1 MLRLPILG
9 LFGLALTGC
18 ASVMGPTSAPSCDGY
33 SRRPL
38 NPSMWNWEQEQARPL
53 PAPEAAADVAAAP
66 ATAAPKLRT
75 GQVRG
80 SAPTAGSG
88 IARFDVATSTNACT
102 AERGHG

>member
-38 NPSMWNWEQEQARPL
+38 NPSMWNWEQAQALPL
-53 PAPEAAADVAAAP
+53 PALEAAADAAAP
-66 ATAAPKLRT
+66 AAAAPKLRT

-80 SAPTAGSG
+80 SAPIAASG
-88 IARFDVATSTNACT
+88 TARFDVAASTNACT
-102 AERGHG
+102 SERSHG